1 MDLSKAVAAL
11 ALAFAV
17 MLITDYARAAGPEA
31 AGNASTAR
39 EAARR
44 VALAEHQLRKRE
56 FARLCAKPVKSIAE
70 MEACRAAY
78 RRL

>member
-11 ALAFAV
+11 ALAAAAV
-17 MLITDYARAAGPEA
+17 LITDYSRAYGQEA
-31 AGNASTAR
+31 ARETVAAR

-44 VALAEHQLRKRE
+44 IALAEHQRRKE
-56 FARLCAKPVKSIAE
+56 DVARLCAKPVKTNTE
-70 MEACRAAY
+70 MDACRAAY

>member
-17 MLITDYARAAGPEA
+17 MLITDYARAAGPETGPQSGA
-31 AGNASTAR
+31 AR

-44 VALAEHQLRKRE
+44 VALAEHQRRKE
-56 FARLCAKPVKSIAE
+56 DVVRLCAKAIKTNAE
-70 MEACRAAY
+70 MDACRAAY

>member
-17 MLITDYARAAGPEA
+17 MLITDYARAIAPEA
-31 AGNASTAR
+31 GRESGAAR

-44 VALAEHQLRKRE
+44 AALSEHQRRKE
-56 FARLCAKPVKSIAE
+56 DVMRLCAKGVKTNAE
-70 MEACRAAY
+70 MDACRAAY

>member
-11 ALAFAV
+11 ALVLAGA
-17 MLITDYARAAGPEA
+17 LIGGYSQAAGPQTA
-31 AGNASTAR
+31 ADAGAAR
-39 EAARR
+39 EAARQ
-44 VALAEHQLRKRE
+44 VALAEHERRKQDY
-56 FARLCAKPVKSIAE
+56 ARLCAKPVKNNVE